1 MKISVLTIFPEMYA
15 ALNSSVIG
23 KALEKELFSVEVH
36 NIRDYSLNKHKKCD
50 DYPFGGGA
58 GMVMTPQPLH
68 DAINAVDPGHEAV
81 RIYLSPKGETLNQK
95 IVTELAREDHIVLI
109 NGSYEGIDER
119 VIELDVDREISIG
132 DYVLT
137 SGDLASLVVINAV
150 ARYIPD
156 VLGSEQ
162 STEEESFSAG
172 MLEYPQYTRPQ
183 EFMGLRV
190 PEVLL
195 SGNHAEIAEWRRQ
208 ESLRITAERRPDLLY
223 GRDGDK

>member
-95 IVTELAREDHIVLI
+95 IVTELAREDHILLI

-137 SGDLASLVVINAV
+137 SGDIASLVVINVV